1 MGWTLVLLFAVL
13 LIVGVPIAVAMGFSS
28 MLVCLIFN
36 TYPTLAIVHRLAGGI
51 DSYVLIS
58 IPFFILAGEI
68 MNTGGITSRIF
79 NFADLMVGKIPGGM
93 GHTNVLASI
102 IFSGMSGSA
111 VADTGGLGMIEL
123 KAMTDK
129 GYDRD
134 FSAAVTCASATI
146 GPIIPPSIPMIVY
159 GAMAEVSVGSLF
171 LGGIIPGLLMGV
183 SLMIIIF
190 FISKKRKYPTRDHL
204 GMRKALSICKKA
216 FFPLLTPLIVIGGI
230 LTGAVTPT
238 EAAIIA
244 SFYAF
249 FLSIFYGEMSLKKL
263 MRMLKNTAINSGTI
277 LFIIASATSFSWI
290 LSVEG
295 VPQRVTAFILSV
307 TQQPFLILILLN
319 VILLVMGM
327 FMEGLSILT
336 IIVPFLLPLVRA
348 VGIDPVHM
356 GVMVVLNVMI
366 GLSTPPVGMSLFVI
380 NKIAKVDMRSLYREI
395 VPLIVPLII
404 VLLLVTYVPQISVFV
419 PNLLMN

>member
-1 MGWTLVLLFAVL
+1 MGWALIIFFSAL
-13 LIVGVPIAVAMGFSS
+13 LIIGVPIAVAMGFSS
-28 MLVCLIFN
+28 MLVCLLFN

-68 MNTGGITSRIF
+68 MNTGGITTRIF
-79 NFADLMVGKIPGGM
+79 NFANLVVGKVPGGM
-93 GHTNVLASI
+93 AHTNVLASI

-111 VADTGGLGMIEL
+111 VADTGGLGMIEM

-129 GYDRD
+129 GYDRE

-159 GAMAEVSVGSLF
+159 GAMAEVSVGALF
-171 LGGIIPGLLMGV
+171 LGGVLPGLLMGV
-183 SLMIIIF
+183 SVMIIIF
-190 FISKKRKYPTRDHL
+190 FISKKRKYPTREHIVFQEGL
-204 GMRKALSICKKA
+204 EICRQA
-216 FFPLLTPLIVIGGI
+216 ILPLLTPIIVIGGI
-230 LTGAVTPT
+230 LTGIVTPT

-249 FLSIFYGEMSLKKL
+249 FLSIYYKEITLAKL
-263 MRMLKNTAINSGTI
+263 IRMLENTAINSGTI
-277 LFIIASATSFSWI
+277 LFIIASATSFSWV

-295 VPQRVTAFILSV
+295 IPQRVTEFILSL
-307 TQQPFLILILLN
+307 TQQPFVILILLN
-319 VILLVMGM
+319 IILLIMGM
-327 FMEGLSILT
+327 FIEGLSILT
-336 IIVPFLLPLVRA
+336 IIVPFLLPLVNA

-380 NKIAKVDMRSLYREI
+380 NKIANVEMRNLYKEI
-395 VPLIVPLII
+395 MPLIIPLII
-404 VLLLVTYVPQISVFV
+404 VLLLVTYVPQISVFL
-419 PNLLMN
+419 PQLLMN